1 MKKKFLAVT
10 MAVMMAGSTLIAC
23 GGDTTKTD
31 SKGSEIVTEIKEPV
45 TIEFWH
51 YMSGKQGEAVDALVK
66 EFNETND
73 KKITVKG
80 VSQGGIPDLNK
91 KVITAAQS
99 NTLPAIINVYPDIVT
114 GLLEKDKI
122 VNLSDYIND
131 EKVGMK
137 EDIEKDFVKSFVDEV
152 AQWEGKEIVGM
163 PLSKSTEVVFVNV
176 DKLKELGYE
185 VEEIKS
191 GMSINK
197 LMEISK
203 AAKEKLGMAGF
214 GFDSSS
220 NAFITA
226 LKADNKDFVSLDGKI
241 NVENE
246 WTKEFMQLLKEQT
259 AAGNFRIAGEEK
271 YLSGPF
277 SNGKLLMYQGSTAGA
292 SHIKNN
298 DAFEIAVIEVPVY
311 ENKSKS
317 VIQQGASLFVTKDVS
332 KEAQYAA
339 YEFLKFATSAEV
351 SAKFAS
357 ATGYLPVRKSATDT
371 ETMKTVL
378 GDKNSLYTKTYEV
391 AQKALEY
398 SYYSPAVN
406 NANSAR
412 NVVAEKYDAF
422 VTGNIADVD
431 TFIKETVAQVET
443 SIGRK

>member
-31 SKGSEIVTEIKEPV
+31 SKDSEIVTEIKEPV